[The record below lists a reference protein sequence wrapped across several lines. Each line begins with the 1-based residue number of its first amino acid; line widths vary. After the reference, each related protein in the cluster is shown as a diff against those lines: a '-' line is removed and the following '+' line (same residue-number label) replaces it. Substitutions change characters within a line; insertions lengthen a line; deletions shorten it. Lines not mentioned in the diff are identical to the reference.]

1 MAARIYCE
9 CKVSILF
16 VYTLL
21 FLRVFHLL
29 AFVYEEALQKCGF
42 LPLRASDLSPPWL
55 GPKWGT
61 RLMAKHAR
69 KKKGQQP
76 EAKEKSK
83 RKRPI
88 Q

>member
-1 MAARIYCE
+1 MIFFY
-9 CKVSILF
+9 
-16 VYTLL
+16 
-21 FLRVFHLL
+21 LL
-29 AFVYEEALQKCGF
+29 ALICEEALQKCGL
-42 LPLRASDLSPPWL
+42 LPFRASDLSPPWL
-55 GPKWGT
+55 GPKWDT

-69 KKKGQQP
+69 KKKDQRP